1 MPPSLCS
8 SSRHKISNTLT
19 SAIIYELIVDLLS
32 EMELQLYYEL
42 RVAVVAMTDAFPC
55 LLYIPKIIQV

>member
-8 SSRHKISNTLT
+8 SSRHKISNIRT

-42 RVAVVAMTDAFPC
+42 RVAVVAMTDVFPC